1 MHLGD
6 EELEGV
12 PDDLRHGSSPLCQ
25 SIQTADRSGEGSAES
40 VPCAREALGIAGV
53 CIDKTRFEDIGLG
66 AFESRAVLP
75 QERKC
80 VS

>member
-12 PDDLRHGSSPLCQ
+12 PYDLRHGSSPLCQ
-25 SIQTADRSGEGSAES
+25 SIQTADRSGEGRAES
-40 VPCAREALGIAGV
+40 VPCAREASGIAGV
-53 CIDKTRFEDIGLG
+53 CIDKTKFEDIGQG
-66 AFESRAVLP
+66 AFESRVVLP